1 MLNFTPNEIRVLGCL
16 IEKQL
21 ATPDYYPMTENSLVL
36 ASNQKSS
43 RDPVLSLEPD
53 VVGAALGELSRK
65 EFIEQIKVSGSR
77 AFKFR
82 QRLDLRWGISDL
94 NAETDRD
101 VLAVLAVL
109 SLRGPQ
115 TVGQIR
121 QRTERMFFFPDLD
134 HVQKVIV
141 ALKEETEDRP
151 ALVKEDRSIPGREVR
166 YIHLLGPHPT
176 NAGTMVLSPE
186 EIQTAEANPL
196 IERIEKLEARL
207 ALVEAQLGISSEEE
221 DGEEEEA

>member
-65 EFIEQIKVSGSR
+65 EFVEQIKVSGSR

-94 NAETDRD
+94 NAEAQRD
-101 VLAVLAVL
+101 VLAVLSVL
-109 SLRGPQ
+109 ALRGPQ

-134 HVQKVIV
+134 HVQKVIEE
-141 ALKEETEDRP
+141 LKEETEDRP
-151 ALVKEDRSIPGREVR
+151 ALVTEDYSVPGREVR
-166 YIHLLGPHPT
+166 YIHLLGEHPT
-176 NAGTMVLSPE
+176 NAGTVVVSPDVLPP
-186 EIQTAEANPL
+186 AEANPL
-196 IERIEKLEARL
+196 LERIELLESRL
-207 ALVEAQLGISSEEE
+207 AIVEQQLGITA
-221 DGEEEEA
+221 EEEE